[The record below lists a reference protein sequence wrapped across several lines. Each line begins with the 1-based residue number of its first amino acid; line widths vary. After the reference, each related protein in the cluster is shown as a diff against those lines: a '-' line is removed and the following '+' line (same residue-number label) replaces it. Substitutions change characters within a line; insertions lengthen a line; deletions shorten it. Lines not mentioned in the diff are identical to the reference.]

1 MKLQTLALSL
11 LPILAVGA
19 NPVQNSSFEL
29 GLTGVGTINYEKKS
43 GSEKWKCI
51 GAEIDSTTAAHGK
64 NSLKLTMPDKGM
76 ECEFSLPEVSTPKA
90 QKYTLSMYLK
100 ADRPGKVRLQL
111 FYVHTKGREWRIK
124 LKYVNVTTEWAR
136 YTAT

>member
-43 GSEKWKCI
+43 G
-51 GAEIDSTTAAHGK
+51 
-64 NSLKLTMPDKGM
+64 
-76 ECEFSLPEVSTPKA
+76 
-90 QKYTLSMYLK
+90 
-100 ADRPGKVRLQL
+100 
-111 FYVHTKGREWRIK
+111 
-124 LKYVNVTTEWAR
+124 
-136 YTAT
+136 